1 MEIKGRRDH
10 SMNPV
15 ENKARGDGDGDK
27 MTEANNN
34 KNNKFLKK
42 SRQDHSTG
50 QCGDLGR
57 GRSQVLLAGL
67 HEQR

>member
-34 KNNKFLKK
+34 KFLKK
-42 SRQDHSTG
+42 SRQDHSIG

-57 GRSQVLLAGL
+57 GRSQVWLAGL